1 VRFFPVLCL
10 TLLAAC
16 LLPLSQHGAP
26 EPTLTPNSPFDSYGN
41 ICWKDEQARLDSFA
55 LQLQNYPTASGEIF
69 VYAGRQSCPSEAKY
83 RGNRARNWVL
93 KRGGLDTKRVV
104 VIDAGF
110 QRDVFTYLIIRPK
123 GADPYDVPS
132 SLSKEE
138 VSIKR
143 CVDKVFARVVCL
155 DAR

>member
-1 VRFFPVLCL
+1 MRFFPVLCF
-10 TLLAAC
+10 TLLGAC
-16 LLPLSQHGAP
+16 FLTLSQHSAP
-26 EPTLTPNSPFDSYGN
+26 APTLTPNSPFASYGN
-41 ICWKDEQARLDSFA
+41 VCWEDEKARLDNFAVA
-55 LQLQNYPTASGEIF
+55 LQNAPTVTGEII

-83 RGNRARNWVL
+83 RGNRARSWIL
-93 KRGGLDTKRVV
+93 KRGLDPKRVV

-110 QRDVFTYLIIRPK
+110 QREVYTYLIIRPK
-123 GADPYDVPS
+123 GSDPYDVPG
-132 SLSKEE
+132 SLSKKE